1 MSIEN
6 ARKYLQVCLDKHT
19 YHPDNVVKDDIVDVL
34 MKYFDTLTDY
44 NKKYVWQAWFA
55 IRILFTN
62 YFNEV
67 TNVDITNDI
76 LCNTVEY
83 NCAYNLFGKD
93 ECCLLKDNITHSYI
107 ATGIYLSMFN
117 VTKTIRD
124 EIIRRC
130 GSIECPVEIPLSL
143 RFNSAQPRY
152 VPNPNTEIARVLKY
166 LRASIHNEDRYKL
179 YNRYDKHFN
188 LIDWVSREVYCTY
201 SDREVYMVWF
211 ATRLL
216 IQKNFKYVL
225 IEDVERLRNENPK
238 VFDDCLRV
246 EEHKTENVY
255 NRIISIADEI
265 CKNCYSYGGVFKY
278 DDSIYLPYSLENKS
292 SEGNSLCVLI
302 MLIYFLVCFVTILI
316 GCILTM

>member
-83 NCAYNLFGKD
+83 KCAYNLFGKD
-93 ECCLLKDNITHSYI
+93 ECCLSKDKILYSYT
-107 ATGIYLSMFN
+107 ATSIYLSMFN
-117 VTKTIRD
+117 VTKTLRD
-124 EIIRRC
+124 EIVRRC
-130 GSIECPVEIPLSL
+130 GSIDCPVEIPTSL
-143 RFNSAQPRY
+143 RFNSLQPRY
-152 VPNPNTEIARVLKY
+152 VPNPDTEIARVLKY
-166 LRASIHNEDRYKL
+166 LRASIHNKDRYKL
-179 YNRYDKHFN
+179 CNRYDKQFN
-188 LIDWVSREVYCTY
+188 LVDWVSQEVYNTY
-201 SDREVYMVWF
+201 TDREVYMVWF

-216 IQKNFKYVL
+216 IQKNFKYISV
-225 IEDVERLRNENPK
+225 EDVERLRNENSK
-238 VFDDCLRV
+238 VFDDCLYVKDRS
-246 EEHKTENVY
+246 ENVY
-255 NRIISIADEI
+255 NRIKIIADEI

-292 SEGNSLCVLI
+292 SEGNSLCILI